1 MKYIAV
7 VVIEFVFGTSR
18 SKVLE
23 STSNSSCCCCWRVTQ
38 ALQSSDVLR
47 ALSRESS
54 TGTEY
59 RVLRVRSTWCGNTVI
74 PVTGSASTYVAGS
87 TNQLHE

>member
-23 STSNSSCCCCWRVTQ
+23 STSNSSCCCWRVVTK
-38 ALQSSDVLR
+38 ALQSFLDVLR

-59 RVLRVRSTWCGNTVI
+59 VLRGAVI
-74 PVTGSASTYVAGS
+74 P
-87 TNQLHE
+87 

>member
-23 STSNSSCCCCWRVTQ
+23 STSNSSCCCWRVTQ

-59 RVLRVRSTWCGNTVI
+59 VLRGAVI
-74 PVTGSASTYVAGS
+74 P
-87 TNQLHE
+87 

>member
-7 VVIEFVFGTSR
+7 VVIEFVFGR

-23 STSNSSCCCCWRVTQ
+23 STSNSSCCCWRVTQ

-59 RVLRVRSTWCGNTVI
+59 SEYVLRGAVI
-74 PVTGSASTYVAGS
+74 P
-87 TNQLHE
+87 

>member
-7 VVIEFVFGTSR
+7 VVIEFVFGR

-23 STSNSSCCCCWRVTQ
+23 STSNSSCCCWRVVTK
-38 ALQSSDVLR
+38 ALQSFLDVLR

-59 RVLRVRSTWCGNTVI
+59 VLRGAVI
-74 PVTGSASTYVAGS
+74 P
-87 TNQLHE
+87 